1 MAELPPDLTLWLL
14 DASLHALF
22 ALKYVAITLCLM
34 MLALGID
41 DLFLDIVYWTRRS
54 WRYWSI
60 YRNVP
65 YADEER
71 LYQAREKPL
80 AVMVPAWQ
88 EVGVVGQ
95 MAQLM
100 ASTMDYENYQ
110 IFVGTYPN
118 DPDTQAEVDVV
129 CQTFSNVHKVVTV
142 RPGPTSKADCLNNVI
157 EAIARFEQAAGI
169 EFAGCIL
176 HDAEDV
182 ISPMELRLFNYLLPA
197 KDLIQVPVYPFRP
210 RWYQLS
216 GGHYIDEFSEYHGK
230 DVLIREA
237 MCGQVPS
244 AGVGT
249 CFSRRALARLRQLN
263 DGITFDIWSLT
274 EDYDIGFRLH
284 ESGLSCIF
292 VRYSIERDDLS
303 PRREHAPGQ
312 SLRESKVI
320 CVREHFPTALAAV
333 VRQKSRWITGIVF
346 QGYQHLGWSR
356 TNWRLNYFLWRD
368 RRGLIAYPLALV
380 ATLLLLIM
388 FGLWLYAALV
398 EDAWRFQSIV
408 GGSLLEVLLSI
419 NGVLLAN
426 RAFQRFYF
434 VKIYYGWRQGL
445 LSFPRMLWSN
455 VVNFLANVRAWKL
468 FFTRARHRT
477 FAWDKTT
484 HDFPHIDGAQQV
496 SLQTLLLEAELIA
509 DATLAATLEEVGPR
523 RLARELVIR
532 GQLPGM
538 ALAEVQARYRGLE
551 TTALHPL
558 KVPTALVEVLPS
570 HVAIRYAVLA
580 IGEQDQQLI
589 LATETVLSPVALGAI
604 SRRLQRP
611 VVQRLAAVGRVSL
624 GLRHWYL
631 GGLDE
636 DTQASLQQWDE
647 ATADGNARL
656 DAFCCH
662 QPMLGELLLEHELI
676 APTLF
681 GQAMID
687 FDPEQSRLGDF
698 LIARKMIDDTTL
710 ARALA
715 LQQQH
720 RRAAMAAVVEAPA

>member
-1 MAELPPDLTLWLL
+1 MPELSPELSLWLV
-14 DASLHALF
+14 DVVTHVLF
-22 ALKYVAITLCLM
+22 ALKHIAIVLCLL
-34 MLALGID
+34 MLAMGVD
-41 DLFLDIVYWTRRS
+41 DLFLDLVYWTRRS
-54 WRYWSI
+54 WRFWSV
-60 YRNVP
+60 YRDHP
-65 YADEER
+65 RADEER

-118 DPDTQAEVDVV
+118 DPETQAEVDVV
-129 CQTFSNVHKVVTV
+129 CRAFSNVHKVVTV
-142 RPGPTSKADCLNNVI
+142 RPGPTSKADCLNNII
-157 EAIARFEQAAGI
+157 EAIARFEKAAGI

-182 ISPMELRLFNYLLPA
+182 ISPMELRLYNYLLPD

-216 GGHYIDEFSEYHGK
+216 GGHYIDEFAEYHGK

-249 CFSRRALARLRQLN
+249 CFSRRALTHLRQLN

-284 ESGLSCIF
+284 ESGLSCVF
-292 VRYSIERDDLS
+292 VRYSVERDELS
-303 PRREHAPGQ
+303 PRRERAAGQ
-312 SLRESKVI
+312 SPRESKVI
-320 CVREHFPTALAAV
+320 CVREHFPTALGAV

-368 RRGLIAYPLALV
+368 RRGLVAYPLALV
-380 ATLLLLIM
+380 VTLLLLVLA
-388 FGLWLYAALV
+388 GLWLYAALSPQ
-398 EDAWRFQSIV
+398 AWHFQTIL
-408 GGSLLEVLLSI
+408 GGWLLETLLTI
-419 NGVLLAN
+419 NGLLLAN

-455 VVNFLANVRAWKL
+455 LVNFLANVRAWKL

-484 HDFPHIDGAQQV
+484 HDFPQIDDSEHVSLETLLIEDGAI
-496 SLQTLLLEAELIA
+496 SSADIERLI
-509 DATLAATLEEVGPR
+509 TEVGES
-523 RLARELVIR
+523 RLPRELVMR
-532 GQLPGM
+532 GLVTGM
-538 ALAEVQARYRGLE
+538 ALAGLDARRSNL
-551 TTALHPL
+551 TTSDVHPL
-558 KVPTALVEVLPS
+558 TLSPALINALPR
-570 HVAIRYAVLA
+570 HVALRYAALP
-580 IGEQDQQLI
+580 IGESGDALI
-589 LATETVLSPVALGAI
+589 IATESALSPVAIGAI
-604 SRRLQRP
+604 GRRINRP
-611 VVQRLAAVGRVSL
+611 VEQRLVPIGRVTL
-624 GLRHWYL
+624 GLRYWYL
-631 GGLDE
+631 GELGDDDRGRLLE
-636 DTQASLQQWDE
+636 
-647 ATADGNARL
+647 L
-656 DAFCCH
+656 DADADAAHLDAYCCH
-662 QPMLGELLLEHELI
+662 QYLLGELLLEQGLI
-676 APTLF
+676 TPALF

-687 FDPEQSRLGDF
+687 FDPEEGRLGDF
-698 LIARKMIDDTTL
+698 LVARGMIDANDL
-710 ARALA
+710 NQALR
-715 LQQQH
+715 LQDEHH
-720 RRAAMAAVVEAPA
+720 RRAARSLEEAAA